1 MTYSDMVFA
10 AMRSEREAQPWY
22 DYLKQLKARRDA
34 ERELI
39 KEWRRKRPGM
49 ADFEILTKYR
59 KWLDE
64 NFPVPDLADSEEET
78 TPTTPP
84 EPLDLVQFVGDFFQM
99 PRSKS

>member
-49 ADFEILTKYR
+49 ADFEILAKH
-59 KWLDE
+59 KAWLDE
-64 NFPVPDLADSEEET
+64 NYPLPDLQEPS
-78 TPTTPP
+78 PP
-84 EPLDLVQFVGDFFQM
+84 PDPLDLVQFTSDFFQM
-99 PRSKS
+99 PGSKS

>member
-49 ADFEILTKYR
+49 ADFKVIAAHQT
-59 KWLDE
+59 WLDK
-64 NFPVPDLADSEEET
+64 NFPVPDLQEE
-78 TPTTPP
+78 PTC
-84 EPLDLVQFVGDFFQM
+84 
-99 PRSKS
+99 